1 MFASYTG
8 NYLQPGQM
16 NPVETVEQDLTSVVW
31 NNPWLQVIGSQRLF
45 DGAARDAGNTGYTDV
60 LRPGLLLT
68 KTAAGKFIQWGAVV
82 DVDTDKIEGI
92 LLSTLAMQREG
103 TNADRWY
110 GYVLLGGYAKVN
122 GIIVPGQTS
131 AGIVGHAKETRI
143 RTLLKNAI
151 KLDDD
156 PFCHLAS

>member
-1 MFASYTG
+1 MFSSYTG

-45 DGAARDAGNTGYTDV
+45 DATARDAGNVGYTDV

-68 KTAAGKFIQWGAVV
+68 KTAGGKFIQWGAVTNFA
-82 DVDTDKIEGI
+82 TDKIEGI

-103 TNADRWY
+103 VNADRWY
-110 GYVLLGGYAKVN
+110 GYVLLGGFAKVN
-122 GIIVPGQTS
+122 GLIVPGEAR
-131 AGIVGHAKETRI
+131 AGIVGHAQEARI
-143 RTLLKNAI
+143 RTLLKFSV

-156 PFCHLAS
+156 PFCNLAT